1 MSIDDLRRSGLLEDV
16 EPDIE
21 GARVVLDE
29 CERHLESAG
38 SIAPLDPTG
47 AYQLAYDAAR
57 KAIGAHM
64 RAAGL
69 RVPSDRP
76 GGHATTGRYGV
87 VAITGA
93 TDGLRAFDRMRRR
106 RNRSEYGVA
115 PAQPADVTEALG
127 HAHAIVAAVRT
138 DVD

>member
-1 MSIDDLRRSGLLEDV
+1 MSIDDLRQSGLLEDV
-16 EPDIE
+16 EPDVE

-29 CERHLESAG
+29 CDRHLESATL
-38 SIAPLDPTG
+38 IADIDPTG

-57 KAIGAHM
+57 KAIGAHL

-69 RVPSDRP
+69 RIPSDRP

-87 VAITGA
+87 LAIAGA
-93 TDGLRAFDRMRRR
+93 ADDLQAFDRMRRR

-115 PAQPADVTEALG
+115 PAQPADVNDALG
-127 HAHAIVAAVRT
+127 HARAIVAAVRA
-138 DVD
+138 DVG